1 MTEEFQSMS
10 FWRWRDTE
18 TIIFWWVASVIFVG
32 HSSNKSTQLHLRY
45 TLEKTAKGSK
55 MFQNNARKLHDR
67 REETA
72 DIVKFLRL
80 RLQDTGGMT
89 RLKNSLEI
97 FTVQYFC
104 SAHMKPTNLN
114 SDPCEWFC
122 YLLMGRVPLYQIWS
136 RQIWSWQILEL
147 VTRLLNTASFV
158 RGKLSSLLFARRYFE
173 RFNIWKKS
181 DQNTTFPP
189 LSAQPLSMYSTT
201 PLLLVKVLTVCRL
214 NY

>member
-1 MTEEFQSMS
+1 
-10 FWRWRDTE
+10 
-18 TIIFWWVASVIFVG
+18 
-32 HSSNKSTQLHLRY
+32 
-45 TLEKTAKGSK
+45 
-55 MFQNNARKLHDR
+55 MFQNKARKLHDR

-189 LSAQPLSMYSTT
+189 LSAQWLSMYSTT
-201 PLLLVKVLTVCRL
+201 PLLMNGMAVETRGTSL
-214 NY
+214 NPLEKYLNGLCSRNSINDDVNSFTCSERYQ